1 MDLEA
6 FERVYETFRVFHA
19 HFAPL
24 FRRRECRERGRDY
37 LQGLL
42 VQAEERRN
50 AENLAEVLPVSAR
63 VLQRFLTESR
73 WEDDAVIA
81 RLQEYLGARL
91 PHPLAV
97 WAVDASSFPKQGTKS
112 VGVARQYCGA
122 LGKVA
127 NCQVGV
133 FLAHVGP
140 RGRALVDKRLYLHKE
155 WTDNPTRCEAAGVPK
170 ERQAYRS
177 QTELA
182 LEMLL
187 SARSRGSLHAAWV
200 TGDDAFGMSPDFRD
214 GLDQAGFRYVLELP
228 RETPVWPKKPTWETP
243 PYSGMGRPPKPRP
256 VAAERETVAE
266 RAARLPASR
275 WQEMTVAQGAQGP
288 RTYQFAFERV
298 RETREGEPGK
308 QLWLIHRRN
317 LDGSEPRYHFSNAA
331 KETPRQ
337 TLARVS
343 TSRWPIETEFETGK
357 SDVGLDEY
365 EVRGWHGWHH
375 HLTMCFLASAFLLEL
390 QQEWGEKD
398 APDHPSPSV
407 SSGAGAA
414 AARAVQRRRVA
425 PVARG
430 DPTAQRASPPVAR
443 ETARFTPRPH

>member
-1 MDLEA
+1 LDLKE
-6 FERVYETFRVFHA
+6 FERVYETFCTFHA
-19 HFAPL
+19 SFAPL

-42 VQAEERRN
+42 VQAAERRN

-73 WEDDAVIA
+73 WEDDALIA
-81 RLQEYLGARL
+81 RLQEYLSSRL
-91 PHPLAV
+91 PHPWAV

-112 VGVARQYCGA
+112 AGVARQYCGA

-127 NCQVGV
+127 TCQVGV

-140 RGRALVDKRLYLHKE
+140 RGRALVDKRLYLPKE
-155 WTDNPTRCEAAGVPK
+155 WTDAPARCEAAGVPK

-187 SARSRGSLHAAWV
+187 SARARGSLQAGWV
-200 TGDDAFGMSPDFRD
+200 TGDDAFGQSPDFRD
-214 GLDQAGFRYVLELP
+214 GLDAAGFRYVLEVP
-228 RETPVWPKKPTWETP
+228 KDTPVWPKKPTWETP
-243 PYSGMGRPPKPRP
+243 PYSGFGRPPKQRP
-256 VAAERETVAE
+256 VAAERQTVAE
-266 RAARLPASR
+266 RAARLPPSR
-275 WQEMTVAQGAQGP
+275 WREFTVGQGAQGP

-308 QLWLIHRRN
+308 ELWLIHRRN
-317 LDGSEPRYHFSNAA
+317 LDGSEPRYSFSNGS

-337 TLARVS
+337 TLARVAA
-343 TSRWPIETEFETGK
+343 SRWPIETEFETGK
-357 SDVGLDEY
+357 SNVGLDEY
-365 EVRGWHGWHH
+365 EVRGWAGWHH
-375 HLTMCFLASAFLLEL
+375 HMTMCFLASAFLLEL
-390 QQEWGEKD
+390 QQEWGGKD
-398 APDHPSPSV
+398 APDHASPSRAR
-407 SSGAGAA
+407 GAGVV

-425 PVARG
+425 PVAGG
-430 DPTAQRASPPVAR
+430 DPTPQRASPAVAR
-443 ETARFTPRPH
+443 ETTYFTA